1 MSALKQFRFARGEKE
16 RHSTSKKK
24 KLSLSDTGAAVL
36 GYHEALASGEVDDL
50 LTRTHT
56 EGSGIFEQPAALPSS
71 SALENLTQE
80 MEAGD
85 EFGGEPGPRPP
96 EETTDPVRI
105 YLREMG
111 RVPLLNREK
120 EVKIARRIERGQL
133 RVLRALSRSPLVIRT
148 ILALGSDLKNGV
160 RSIREIVI
168 LDEEEITD
176 KILYEHLQDTVRAIN
191 ELKKHYKIANHLARS
206 LSTVNRKSKALA
218 RDRCRARL
226 GREIVRM
233 SVIIRKLGLT
243 IGERKRL
250 VECVKRT
257 ADAMSLLHR
266 QIRELEGKIKRT
278 QKPSLR
284 EDHVMAL
291 RRHRTQLR
299 ALERDAG
306 VALPTLLQTMRE
318 IARGEMEEEQAKHE
332 LTEANLRLVVSV
344 AKKYAQRG
352 LALLDLIQEGNVGLM
367 KAVDKFDYR
376 RGYKF
381 STYATWWIRQA
392 VTRAIADHA
401 RTIRIPVHMIEVI
414 NKLLRASQQLV
425 QELGREPT
433 AEEIARRMDIPVT
446 KVRHARKISRLPIS
460 LEMPVG
466 SSGDC
471 HIGEFIEDRAV
482 VSPIDAVSDIRL
494 KEQTL
499 ELLHC
504 LTAREERVLKMRF
517 GLENGT
523 ERTLEEVGESFGV
536 TRERARQIQSQAL
549 RKLRHSARFRKLR
562 AFLDRGHA

>member
-1 MSALKQFRFARGEKE
+1 MSALKQFRFARDEEE
-16 RHSTSKKK
+16 RHSTSKKE
-24 KLSLSDTGAAVL
+24 KLSLTDTRAEDL
-36 GYHEALASGEVDDL
+36 GYHEVRASGDVDDL

-56 EGSGIFEQPAALPSS
+56 EGSGIFEQPATLPSS
-71 SALENLTQE
+71 SALENLTRE

-85 EFGGEPGPRPP
+85 RFGGEPRPRPP

-105 YLREMG
+105 YLHEMG

-133 RVLRALSRSPLVIRT
+133 RVLRALSRSPLVIRK

-191 ELKKHYKIANHLARS
+191 ELKKHYKIANHLARD
-206 LSTVNRKSKALA
+206 LSTVPGKNKALA
-218 RDRCRARL
+218 PDRCRARL

-250 VECVKRT
+250 AGCVKRT
-257 ADAMSLLHR
+257 ADEMSLLCS
-266 QIRELEGKIKRT
+266 QIKELEGKIKRT

-299 ALERDAG
+299 ALGRDAG
-306 VALPTLLQTMRE
+306 VALPILLQTMRE
-318 IARGEMEEEQAKHE
+318 IVRGEMEEERAKHE

-352 LALLDLIQEGNVGLM
+352 LAFLDLIQEGNVGLM

-376 RGYKF
+376 RGHKF

-392 VTRAIADHA
+392 ITRAIANHA
-401 RTIRIPVHMIEVI
+401 RTIRIPVHMIDVI

-433 AEEIARRMDIPVT
+433 AEEIARRMDIPIA
-446 KVRHARKISRLPIS
+446 KVRHARIISRLPIS

-466 SSGDC
+466 SSEDS

-482 VSPIDAVSDIRL
+482 VSPIDAVSDVRL
-494 KEQTL
+494 REQTL

-523 ERTLEEVGESFGV
+523 ERTLEEVGASFGV
-536 TRERARQIQSQAL
+536 TRERVRQIESQAL
-549 RKLRHSARFRKLR
+549 RKLRHCSRFRDLK
-562 AFLDRGHA
+562 AYLDHRHE

>member
-1 MSALKQFRFARGEKE
+1 
-16 RHSTSKKK
+16 
-24 KLSLSDTGAAVL
+24 
-36 GYHEALASGEVDDL
+36 
-50 LTRTHT
+50 
-56 EGSGIFEQPAALPSS
+56 
-71 SALENLTQE
+71 
-80 MEAGD
+80 
-85 EFGGEPGPRPP
+85 
-96 EETTDPVRI
+96 
-105 YLREMG
+105 MG

-133 RVLRALSRSPLVIRT
+133 RVLRALSRSPLVIRK
-148 ILALGSDLKNGV
+148 ILAVGADLKNGV
-160 RSIREIVI
+160 RSIREIVV

-176 KILYEHLQDTVRAIN
+176 KSLCQHLQDTVRAIK
-191 ELKKHYKIANHLARS
+191 ELKNHYKIANYLARY
-206 LSTVNRKSKALA
+206 LSTVHRKNKTPT

-250 VECVKRT
+250 VDYVKCT
-257 ADAMSLLHR
+257 ANAMSLLYR
-266 QIRELEGKIKRT
+266 QIRELEGKITRT

-284 EDHVMAL
+284 EDHVIAV

-306 VALPTLLQTMRE
+306 VALPILLQTMRE
-318 IARGEMEEEQAKHE
+318 IVRGEMEEEQAKHD

-344 AKKYAQRG
+344 AKKYVHRG
-352 LALLDLIQEGNVGLM
+352 LPFLDLIQEGNIGLM

-392 VTRAIADHA
+392 ITRAIADHA

-433 AEEIARRMDIPVT
+433 AEEIARRMDIPVA

-466 SSGDC
+466 SSEDS
-471 HIGEFIEDRAV
+471 HIGEFIEDRTA
-482 VSPIDAVSDIRL
+482 VSPVNAVSDVRL
-494 KEQTL
+494 REQTL

-504 LTAREERVLKMRF
+504 LSTREESVLKMRF

-536 TRERARQIQSQAL
+536 TRERVRQIESQAL
-549 RKLRHSARFRKLR
+549 RKLRHSARFSKLK